1 VSGLSGSGAPRS
13 GDRGASR
20 VPGPSGGSAS
30 RASGDPGTAATGA
43 QRPGDL
49 DRPVGLCL
57 GPGHI
62 VVQGNAA
69 FVAEF
74 GAGSVGLP
82 AREGMLDLP
91 PDAFAVLDAVFAS
104 GRPLARWI
112 VRDGDEWRLTVAP
125 RVDPVSGETYG
136 VTFHLRLRSDVPVL
150 RTTG

>member
-1 VSGLSGSGAPRS
+1 MGTSGSGAR
-13 GDRGASR
+13 
-20 VPGPSGGSAS
+20 GGSGSPGSAQ
-30 RASGDPGTAATGA
+30 RPGDVTERPGDIV

-49 DRPVGLCL
+49 DRPVGLSL

-62 VVQGNAA
+62 VVHGNAA

-125 RVDPVSGETYG
+125 RVDPATGETYG
-136 VTFHLRLRSDVPVL
+136 VTFHLRLRSDVPVV